1 MNKLLGSLA
10 VSVSVVLLSSCGFNT
25 VVYQPAYTTGYV
37 STVGYYNPYPYTNY
51 YMYGLGNYG
60 YWGSPCY
67 YSGYSGC

>member
-1 MNKLLGSLA
+1 MNSLFGPLA
-10 VSVSVVLLSSCGFNT
+10 ISVSVVLLSGCGFNT

-37 STVGYYNPYPYTNY
+37 STVGYYPYTNY

-67 YSGYSGC
+67 YNSYGGC